1 MQQMAKSIICH
12 KILTMPYV
20 VAVTGVVPMRSEPS
34 HKSEMVNQLLFGEVG
49 EVLADAKDFTR
60 VKCLYDG
67 YEGWCAKS
75 QLAEVDDAGAFEAV
89 GFIDITNGEALLN
102 NTVISLPIATPIFEN
117 VSIGN
122 YSISFKDSTKQKA
135 EALSKAGRVQQ
146 LAYQYLNTPYLWG
159 GKSNFGIDCSGFT
172 QQVFKLVHKH
182 LLRDAYQQ
190 ATQGEVVGFL
200 QEAQCGDL
208 AFFDNDEGR
217 ITHVGILL
225 DSETIIHA
233 SGYVRVDK
241 IDNQGIIHSVTGR
254 RTHKLRIIKRM

>member
-1 MQQMAKSIICH
+1 MAKSIICH

-20 VAVTGVVPMRSEPS
+20 VAVTGVVPMRSEAS
-34 HKSEMVNQLLFGEVG
+34 HRSEMVSQLLFGEVG
-49 EVLADAKDFTR
+49 EVLDDAKDFIR

-75 QLAEVDDAGAFEAV
+75 QLVGVEDAKAFEAV
-89 GFIDITNGEALLN
+89 NFVDANYGEALLN
-102 NTVISLPIATPIFEN
+102 NTIIHLPIATPVFPN
-117 VSIGN
+117 VSFGN
-122 YSISFKDSTKQKA
+122 YSIVFKGNDEQKSAVSTI
-135 EALSKAGRVQQ
+135 SDRVKH
-146 LAYQYLNTPYLWG
+146 LAFQYLNTPYLWG

-172 QQVFKLVHKH
+172 QQVFKLVQKP

-208 AFFDNDEGR
+208 AFFDNEEGR

-241 IDNQGIIHSVTGR
+241 IDNQGIIHSVTGK
-254 RTHKLRIIKRM
+254 RTHKLRIIKRIG